1 MEDAG
6 ITPLEAMASGRPVI
20 AFGQGGA
27 LESVV
32 AGVTG
37 EFFAEQTVESLVSV
51 LKGFDASKYDPEK
64 IRAHALKFDKEIFK
78 KKILEI
84 VEKSV

>member
-1 MEDAG
+1 
-6 ITPLEAMASGRPVI
+6 MASGRPVI

-32 AGVTG
+32 PGITG
-37 EFFAEQTVESLVSV
+37 EFFAEQTVESLVAV
-51 LKGFDASKYDPEK
+51 LKSFDAAKYDPQK

-78 KKILEI
+78 QKIHAI
-84 VEKSV
+84 VDKIHAENLRLS